1 MSRRRLAGNKVDA
14 IVHTKTFRR
23 MPPAKKWAS
32 LVGHDPER
40 RLASPKVSKKQGMQ
54 VASPFLVAGMAS
66 TACGVRVK
74 ESSGPMEIG
83 DTQAVIIQTLTA
95 RGYGKPEM

>member
-1 MSRRRLAGNKVDA
+1 MIQSDGPDRWSAGVAKGQQEAGHASGVTVSCGGRR
-14 IVHTKTFRR
+14 
-23 MPPAKKWAS
+23 
-32 LVGHDPER
+32 
-40 RLASPKVSKKQGMQ
+40 
-54 VASPFLVAGMAS
+54 MAS

>member
-1 MSRRRLAGNKVDA
+1 MIQSDGPDRWSAGVAKGQQEARHASGVTVSWRR
-14 IVHTKTFRR
+14 
-23 MPPAKKWAS
+23 
-32 LVGHDPER
+32 
-40 RLASPKVSKKQGMQ
+40 
-54 VASPFLVAGMAS
+54 MAS

-74 ESSGPMEIG
+74 ESLGPMEIG

>member
-1 MSRRRLAGNKVDA
+1 
-14 IVHTKTFRR
+14 
-23 MPPAKKWAS
+23 
-32 LVGHDPER
+32 
-40 RLASPKVSKKQGMQ
+40 
-54 VASPFLVAGMAS
+54 MAS

-74 ESSGPMEIG
+74 ESLGPMEIG